1 MKIVIATDS
10 FKGNLTS
17 LQAANAIEQGVRRV
31 LPKAVCRKIPVADGG
46 EGTVRALLDAVGGK
60 SIHKRVMGPAG
71 QAVRAHYAILSDQK
85 TAVIEMA
92 EAAGLHLVDD
102 ATRNPLN
109 TTSFGVGQLIIA
121 AIQNG
126 AKKIIVGVGG
136 SATLDAGMSMAQ
148 ALGVR
153 FFDDVGNLIEQPGC
167 GGLLSTVAGM
177 DISTI
182 HPAIRKIKV
191 TIASDVENPLFGEEG
206 AAYVYGAQKGA
217 TLAMQKTLDFNLK
230 QFSKLVNTE
239 LGRDAGDIS
248 GAGAAGGLGFGLNV
262 FAKAK
267 MKSGIELVAQLTGLK
282 RHISGADLVITGE
295 GRIDAQTAFGKTP
308 IGVAKI
314 ARKLKV
320 PVVAIGGTL
329 SDDSNELFQIGI
341 DGLEGAVVREMSLA
355 EALKN
360 SEAYLANAAERV
372 IRLLLI
378 EQKMR
383 NR

>member
-1 MKIVIATDS
+1 
-10 FKGNLTS
+10 
-17 LQAANAIEQGVRRV
+17 
-31 LPKAVCRKIPVADGG
+31 
-46 EGTVRALLDAVGGK
+46 
-60 SIHKRVMGPAG
+60 
-71 QAVRAHYAILSDQK
+71 
-85 TAVIEMA
+85 MA

-136 SATLDAGMSMAQ
+136 SATLDAGMGMAQ

-167 GGLLSTVAGM
+167 GGLLSTVAGI
-177 DISTI
+177 DISAI

-320 PVVAIGGTL
+320 PVVAIGGAL

-378 EQKMR
+378 GQKMR